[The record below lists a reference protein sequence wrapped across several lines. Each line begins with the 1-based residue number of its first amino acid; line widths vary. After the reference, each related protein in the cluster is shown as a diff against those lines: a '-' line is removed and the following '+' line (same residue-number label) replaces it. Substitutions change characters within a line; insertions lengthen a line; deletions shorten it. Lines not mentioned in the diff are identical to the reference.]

1 MNDRFEINDLL
12 DAYGVLLTEKQQKIA
27 DLYFHE
33 DCSYQEIAEDLGRHV
48 KSIEME
54 GISRAAVYDAVRKC
68 RVELARYESLLNHVR
83 HAKIRSSLYDR
94 IENITQDEKVLTLIE
109 ELRNTETQ
117 EVI

>member
-1 MNDRFEINDLL
+1 MNDIFEINDLL

-33 DCSYQEIAEDLGRHV
+33 DCSYQEIAE
-48 KSIEME
+48 ME
-54 GISRAAVYDAVRKC
+54 GISRAAVYDAVHKC